1 MFPRFDIFGMALF
14 SYPLLMGAA
23 WGLGLQIVKTLDSRN
38 TSRFKRL
45 NLFLLGVFLFSWMGA
60 KGFYLLSADF
70 SGKEHA
76 IGNAN
81 FWLGG
86 GFVFYGGLISGLVFT
101 LVFAWKTRQS
111 IKSFNIFVPALA
123 IGHAVGRLGCFLAGC
138 CYGAPYDGIGAVHMH
153 GLDRYPT
160 QLMEGLT
167 LFALGLLFTAKGFQA
182 RKWLVLEYLAIYALV
197 RFLIEFVRGDG
208 IRGIY
213 MYGMSTSQLVSLG
226 FVSLLLAGYFLRVLP
241 QKNKNL

>member
-23 WGLGLQIVKTLDSRN
+23 WGLGLQIVKILDSRN

-70 SGKEHA
+70 SGKEQA

-101 LVFAWKTRQS
+101 LAFAWKTRQS

-138 CYGAPYDGIGAVHMH
+138 CYGAPYNGIGAVHMH

-167 LFALGLLFTAKGFQA
+167 LFALGLLFSAKRFQA
-182 RKWLVLEYLAIYALV
+182 RKWLVLEYLAVYALV

-226 FVSLLLAGYFLRVLP
+226 FVSLLLAGYFLKVLP